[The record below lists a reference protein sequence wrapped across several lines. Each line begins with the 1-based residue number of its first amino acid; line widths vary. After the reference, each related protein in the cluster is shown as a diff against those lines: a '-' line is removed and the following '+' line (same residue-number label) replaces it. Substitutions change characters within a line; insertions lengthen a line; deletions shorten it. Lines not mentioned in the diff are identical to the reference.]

1 MTFGIIVLLLGI
13 LVLVLGL
20 RARRTPKPPSSGEHA
35 GKVDSGPGSAATRGA
50 SQLLGGGRLAIV
62 AGVALA
68 LLGIWTV
75 GRSLVTVV
83 PTKEFGVVTSFGRP
97 VRTLSN
103 GIHVK
108 APWEKVVTIDAAI
121 QTDNHTSDSKNCINV
136 RIAHQATAC
145 VDASIRW
152 RIKDSATDGLYQNYR
167 DFENIRDSL
176 VTRDLNASLNAAFED
191 YDPLAVDANGNATT
205 PPLADLST
213 RVTSAMQDQIGAQIE
228 VLSVIIPVV
237 NFDQNTQS
245 KVNAL
250 LAQVAQ
256 TRIAQQ
262 AIKTSE
268 AQAQANRVL
277 ASSVSKDPN
286 VLVSKCL
293 DIVESGKV
301 TLPAGFS
308 CWPANGSGAVVV
320 PSAK

>member
-1 MTFGIIVLLLGI
+1 MTFGIIVLLIGI
-13 LVLVLGL
+13 IVLVVGLRSRRTATAHPAPDREDKRGGHSPAAVGQAGLVL
-20 RARRTPKPPSSGEHA
+20 AP
-35 GKVDSGPGSAATRGA
+35 
-50 SQLLGGGRLAIV
+50 RLAIIGG
-62 AGVALA
+62 AALTAIGVA
-68 LLGIWTV
+68 V
-75 GRSLVTVV
+75 LVHTMVIVV
-83 PTKEFGVVTSFGRP
+83 PTKEFGVVTAFGRP
-97 VRTLSN
+97 VRTLPN

-121 QTDNHTSDSKNCINV
+121 QTDNHTSDAKNCINV

-145 VDASIRW
+145 VDTSIRW

-176 VTRDLNASLNAAFED
+176 VTRDLNASLNGAFED

-205 PPLADLST
+205 PPLAELST
-213 RVTSAMQDQIGAQIE
+213 KVTQTMQDQIGSQID

-237 NFDQNTQS
+237 NFDQNTQG

-262 AIKTSE
+262 AVKTSE
-268 AQAQANRVL
+268 AQAQANKVL
-277 ASSVSKDPN
+277 AGSVSKDPN

-293 DIVESGKV
+293 DIVETGKV

-308 CWPANGSGAVVV
+308 CWPSSGSTAVVV

>member
-1 MTFGIIVLLLGI
+1 MTFGIVVLLIGI

-20 RARRTPKPPSSGEHA
+20 RSRRTTAAAPAPDRGDRGGSHA
-35 GKVDSGPGSAATRGA
+35 PDTVRQTGLVLAP
-50 SQLLGGGRLAIV
+50 RLAIIGG
-62 AGVALA
+62 AALTAIGVA
-68 LLGIWTV
+68 T
-75 GRSLVTVV
+75 LVHTMVIIV
-83 PTKEFGVVTSFGRP
+83 PTKEFGVVTAFGRP
-97 VRTLSN
+97 VRTLPN

-121 QTDNHTSDSKNCINV
+121 QTDNHTSDAKNCINV

-145 VDASIRW
+145 VDTSIRW

-213 RVTSAMQDQIGAQIE
+213 TVTRTMQDQIGAQID

-237 NFDQNTQS
+237 NFDQNTQA

-262 AIKTSE
+262 AVKTSE
-268 AQAQANRVL
+268 AQAQANKVL
-277 ASSVSKDPN
+277 AGSVSKDPN

-293 DIVESGKV
+293 DIVETGKV

-308 CWPANGSGAVVV
+308 CWPSSGSSAVVV

>member
-1 MTFGIIVLLLGI
+1 MTFGIIVLALGVI
-13 LVLVLGL
+13 ALVIGL
-20 RARRTPKPPSSGEHA
+20 RLRRTQADPPAAEHA
-35 GKVDSGPGSAATRGA
+35 GKVGERASAKAGTTKPLLASGRVAIA
-50 SQLLGGGRLAIV
+50 SGVVLTLLGLGSIV
-62 AGVALA
+62 H
-68 LLGIWTV
+68 TM
-75 GRSLVTVV
+75 VTVV

-103 GIHVK
+103 GIHLK
-108 APWEKVVTIDAAI
+108 APWEKVVEIDAAI
-121 QTDNHTSDSKNCINV
+121 QTDNHTSDAKSCISV

-145 VDASIRW
+145 VDTSIRW

-205 PPLADLST
+205 PSLADLST
-213 RVTSAMQDQIGAQIE
+213 KVTQTMQDRIGAQIE

-237 NFDQNTQS
+237 NFDQNTQG

-262 AIKTSE
+262 AVKTSE
-268 AQAQANRVL
+268 AQAQANKVL

-293 DIVESGKV
+293 DIVETGKV

-308 CWPANGSGAVVV
+308 CWPATGTGAVVV
-320 PSAK
+320 PGTK